1 MGIREY
7 MPHLQG
13 EKSETREWIDA
24 FKERGHEKI
33 LNLLEG
39 KNMKAAV
46 FTRDV
51 HDRLNSCA
59 YAKGTAIQMSDT
71 TFARFN
77 KRYPGALMWQQEFK
91 AKSPKEEVEE
101 VVAVRQEDSV
111 PGAPP
116 RKLTKKQTVGKGKP

>member
-13 EKSETREWIDA
+13 EKSEAREWIDE
-24 FKERGHEKI
+24 FKRRGEEQI
-33 LNLLEG
+33 RNLLEG

-59 YAKGTAIQMSDT
+59 YGKGTIMQMSNVN
-71 TFARFN
+71 FARFN
-77 KRYPGALMWQQEFK
+77 NRFRGALIWQQEFK
-91 AKSPKEEVEE
+91 AKSSKEEVEE
-101 VVAVRQEDSV
+101 VVAVRQDDEV